1 MYQILTLNKI
11 SATGLDRLPAEQ
23 YTHGN
28 EIAQPDAIMV
38 RSASMH
44 EMELD
49 QKTVA
54 IARAGAGVNN
64 IPVDACSEQGIVV
77 FNTPGA
83 NANAVKELVLCALL
97 LTSRKI
103 VPAID
108 WCKTLKGEGD
118 AVGKLVEKGK
128 SAFTGPE
135 IKGKTLGVVGLGAI
149 GILVANAAKSLGMQV
164 YGYDPYLSVDAAW
177 SLSRDIK
184 HATSLDDIFAKSD
197 YITVH
202 VPLTEETR
210 GLVSKASIAKMK
222 DGVRIINIARGEL
235 VDEDVMAAALACG
248 KVARYVSDFAS
259 DAMLAQKNAVIMPH
273 LGASTPESEDNCARM
288 AADELKDYLENG
300 NILHSVNLP
309 NVSMPRDPAFSRICI
324 IHRNVPNTISLLAG
338 KLAEFGINIE
348 NMQSKSRK
356 DYAYTLLDVT
366 GDLNG
371 NAAKIEEF
379 PDIIK
384 VRVI

>member
-108 WCKTLKGEGD
+108 WCKTLK
-118 AVGKLVEKGK
+118 AMR
-128 SAFTGPE
+128 SASWSKKENRP
-135 IKGKTLGVVGLGAI
+135 LLARR
-149 GILVANAAKSLGMQV
+149 LRAKRWV
-164 YGYDPYLSVDAAW
+164 LS
-177 SLSRDIK
+177 
-184 HATSLDDIFAKSD
+184 
-197 YITVH
+197 
-202 VPLTEETR
+202 
-210 GLVSKASIAKMK
+210 
-222 DGVRIINIARGEL
+222 
-235 VDEDVMAAALACG
+235 ALA
-248 KVARYVSDFAS
+248 
-259 DAMLAQKNAVIMPH
+259 Q
-273 LGASTPESEDNCARM
+273 SEFW
-288 AADELKDYLENG
+288 LQ
-300 NILHSVNLP
+300 
-309 NVSMPRDPAFSRICI
+309 
-324 IHRNVPNTISLLAG
+324 
-338 KLAEFGINIE
+338 
-348 NMQSKSRK
+348 MQQR
-356 DYAYTLLDVT
+356 A
-366 GDLNG
+366 
-371 NAAKIEEF
+371 
-379 PDIIK
+379 
-384 VRVI
+384 